1 MKEINQYM
9 NGKISLI
16 TGANS
21 GIGKETAIELAK
33 MDSTIIMVC
42 RSQERGEV
50 AREEIMRQSCNDK
63 VDLLLADLSSQNS
76 IRQLVTEFKEKYS
89 QLHVLVN
96 NAGLWM
102 INRVLTVD
110 GLETTFAV
118 NYLGHFLL
126 TNLLL
131 DVIISSAPSRI
142 INVSSWGEMFGTIN
156 FDDLQG
162 EKKYGRMRAYIQSKL
177 ALIMFTYELARRLDG
192 TGVTVNT
199 LHPGFVRTNFFN
211 KNTPR
216 SLKVLTRLLFPL
228 VINVKK
234 GVRTVIY
241 LASSQE
247 VEKVTGKYF
256 INCRERKS
264 SKKSYDTLVQ
274 NRLWTISEELT
285 GLK

>member
-42 RSQERGEV
+42 RNQERGEV